1 MKITIEVV
9 GPLRDHLPPESKK
22 GLCELSFEEPPS
34 LSYVVNVTLG
44 LRDVDKIVLANG
56 KYVTPDYSLRNG
68 DMVQIF
74 SPLPGG

>member
-1 MKITIEVV
+1 MKITVEVV
-9 GPLRDHLPPESKK
+9 GPLRDHLPVESKN
-22 GLCELSFEEPPS
+22 GLWELSFEEPPS
-34 LSYVVNVTLG
+34 LSYVVNVSLD

-56 KYVTPDYSLRNG
+56 KYVTPDYSLKDG